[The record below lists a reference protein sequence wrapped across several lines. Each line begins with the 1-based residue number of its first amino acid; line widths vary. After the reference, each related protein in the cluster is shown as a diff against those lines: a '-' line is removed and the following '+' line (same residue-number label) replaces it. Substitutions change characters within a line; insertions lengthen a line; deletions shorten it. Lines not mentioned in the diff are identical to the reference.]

1 MSDIEKLIERL
12 RAKRRGMTCDD
23 YDAILGEAADALT
36 RLVAPLPAEVAA
48 FVCDLDE
55 AWVQVDS
62 DLPRD
67 PAARMLESLARE
79 NGRLAA
85 LLTKSSEDN
94 DAWIELLAERDRLA
108 ADNRRLDMGMDAANR
123 LSQYEEGLRLGIEA
137 DRDRLAAEN
146 AELRVTSDIH
156 GQDACKLEIDV
167 SSLRTE
173 LAECKAQNRAMA
185 ETMSAFA
192 KLDATAECTCTLT
205 WTFYAGS
212 DAGRAAR
219 DACPVHAPK
228 PAAEK
233 P

>member
-12 RAKRRGMTCDD
+12 RARACDAFRGPSAQGPMLD
-23 YDAILGEAADALT
+23 AADALT

-79 NGRLAA
+79 NARLAA
-85 LLTKSSEDN
+85 MLTKSSEDN
-94 DAWIELLAERDRLA
+94 DASIEMLEERDRLA
-108 ADNRRLDMGMDAANR
+108 AELAEAKANERRNDMGLRAATNA
-123 LSQYEEGLRLGIEA
+123 LNAAEGIRVDLERK
-137 DRDRLAAEN
+137 LAA
-146 AELRVTSDIH
+146 RDS
-156 GQDACKLEIDV
+156 
-167 SSLRTE
+167 E

-192 KLDATAECTCTLT
+192 KLDATGECTCTLT

-212 DAGRAAR
+212 DAGRAAWN
-219 DACPVHAPK
+219 ACPVHAPK

>member
-1 MSDIEKLIERL
+1 MTDIEKLIERL
-12 RAKRRGMTCDD
+12 HQLTRDLGNCDTTE
-23 YDAILGEAADALT
+23 EAADALT
-36 RLVAPLPAEVAA
+36 RLVAPLPAEVADA
-48 FVCDLDE
+48 EYGLRIYCGD
-55 AWVQVDS
+55 VQCGCVYM
-62 DLPRD
+62 RT
-67 PAARMLESLARE
+67 ARLLESLARE
-79 NGRLAA
+79 NANLNALLDEARSTRDDSLQLAKDAFESLARENARLAA

-123 LSQYEEGLRLGIEA
+123 LGQYEEGLRLGIEA

-185 ETMSAFA
+185 ETMSGLVDA
-192 KLDATAECTCTLT
+192 KK
-205 WTFYAGS
+205 G
-212 DAGRAAR
+212 G
-219 DACPVHAPK
+219 
-228 PAAEK
+228 
-233 P
+233 